1 MNTLILATKNPGKIR
16 EVKEI
21 FPELT
26 ILTMTEAGVDPEIIE
41 DGTTFEENA
50 LIKARAVHNALQGRL
65 EEYAVIADDSGIE
78 IDYLDKAPGVY
89 SSRYLGEDTPYTYK
103 NQVILDLLKDAERAQ
118 RTARYVAA
126 IAVVLPDGTEKV
138 LRDTVEGEIAYQP
151 AGEGGFGYDPI
162 FYVPM
167 YGKNMAELTP
177 DQKNAISHRGK
188 ALRRMR
194 ECLINGKYW

>member
-1 MNTLILATKNPGKIR
+1 MKAMILATKNEGKLR

-21 FPELT
+21 FPEVQVLS
-26 ILTMTEAGVDPEIIE
+26 MADAGLDPEIIE
-41 DGTTFEENA
+41 DGETFEANA
-50 LIKARAVHNALQGRL
+50 LIKARTVHQALPESFRD
-65 EEYAVIADDSGIE
+65 YAVIADDSGIE

-89 SSRYLGEDTPYTYK
+89 SARYLGEDTPYTYK
-103 NQVILDLLKDAERAQ
+103 NQVILERLKDAGEGQ

-126 IAVVLPDGTEKV
+126 IAVVLADGTELV
-138 LRDTVEGEIAYQP
+138 LRDTVEGEIAHSP

-194 ECLINGKYW
+194 ECLIAGKYW

>member
-1 MNTLILATKNPGKIR
+1 MEVMILATKNEGKLR

-26 ILTMTEAGVDPEIIE
+26 ILSMQDAGLDPEIIE

-50 LIKARAVHNALQGRL
+50 LIKARAVHAALG
-65 EEYAVIADDSGIE
+65 ENPHGYAVIADDSGIE

-89 SSRYLGEDTPYTYK
+89 SARYLGEDTSYEYK
-103 NQVILDLLKDAERAQ
+103 NQVILDLLKDAQPGQ

-138 LRDTVEGEIAYQP
+138 LRDTVEGEIAYSP

-177 DQKNAISHRGK
+177 DEKNAISHRGK

-194 ECLINGKYW
+194 ECLISGKYW

>member
-1 MNTLILATKNPGKIR
+1 METMILATKNPGKTR

-26 ILTMTEAGVDPEIIE
+26 ILTMGDAGLDPEIIAN
-41 DGTTFEENA
+41 GTTFDENA
-50 LIKARAVHNALQGRL
+50 LIKARTVHQALG
-65 EEYAVIADDSGIE
+65 ENPEGYAVIADDSGIE
-78 IDYLDKAPGVY
+78 IDYLGKMPGVY
-89 SSRYLGEDTPYTYK
+89 SARYLGEDTPYSYK
-103 NQVILDLLKDAERAQ
+103 NQVILDKLKDAKGQE

-126 IAVVLPDGTEKV
+126 IAVVLADGTEFV
-138 LRDTVEGEIAYQP
+138 LRDTVEGEIAYSP

-162 FYVPM
+162 FYVPS

-177 DQKNAISHRGK
+177 DEKNAISHRGK

-194 ECLINGKYW
+194 QCLIDGKCW

>member
-1 MNTLILATKNPGKIR
+1 MKTMILATKNPGKLR
-16 EVKEI
+16 EVREI

-26 ILTMTEAGVDPEIIE
+26 ILSMAEIGLDPEIIE
-41 DGTTFEENA
+41 DGTTFAENA
-50 LIKARAVHNALQGRL
+50 LIKARVVHRALG
-65 EEYAVIADDSGIE
+65 ENPEGYAVIADDSGIE
-78 IDYLDKAPGVY
+78 IDFMNKAPGVY
-89 SSRYLGEDTPYTYK
+89 SARYLGEDTPYTYK
-103 NQVILDLLKDAERAQ
+103 NQVILDNLKEAGPGQ

-126 IAVVLPDGTEKV
+126 IAVVLADGQELVTEEAC
-138 LRDTVEGEIAYQP
+138 EGEIAYSP

-177 DQKNAISHRGK
+177 DEKNRISHRGK

-194 ECLINGKYW
+194 ACLEAGKSW